1 MKKDELLK
9 ILNNV
14 NEEGNT
20 TSTFTK
26 HSKVLLIDG
35 LNLFLRNFAVM
46 NYVNEKNVHIGGL
59 VGFLRSLAYYINTI
73 QPTSVYV
80 VFDGEGSATNRKN
93 LLPEYKSNRNIS
105 RMTNWEVFK
114 SLEEENESK
123 SDQIVRL
130 THYLRC
136 LPIHATAIDKVEA
149 DDIIAYLSNKI
160 TKKPNTH
167 AYIVSADK
175 DFLQLVND
183 QITVYRPMEKKFYTP
198 NDIKEKFGIPP
209 ENFIIMKTLLG
220 DNSDKIPGI
229 KGLGPKKFDKL
240 FPELSTDI
248 LSLEEILDVS
258 AEKYKDN
265 IIYSRIVFEEQNL
278 KKFYKIMDLK
288 NPLLDDVEKNYLDSL
303 IDKNHDG
310 LDKESFLRFYHEDG
324 LRHSIR
330 DVDSWVTKT
339 FTLLNSFK

>member
-9 ILNNV
+9 LLNNV
-14 NEEGNT
+14 TEEGNT

-59 VGFLRSLAYYINTI
+59 VGFLRSLAFYINTI
-73 QPTSVYV
+73 HPTSVYII
-80 VFDGEGSATNRKN
+80 FDGEGSATNRKN

-105 RMTNWEVFK
+105 RMTNWEIFK
-114 SLEEENESK
+114 NLEEEQEAK

-136 LPIHATAIDKVEA
+136 LPLHTVVLDKVEA
-149 DDIIAYLSNKI
+149 DDIIAHLSAKI
-160 TKKPNTH
+160 TKNNKNH
-167 AYIVSADK
+167 AYIVSSDK
-175 DFLQLVND
+175 DFLQLIND
-183 QITVYRPMEKKFYTP
+183 NITVYRPMEKKFYTP
-198 NDIKEKFGIPP
+198 NDIKQKYNIPP

-220 DNSDKIPGI
+220 DNSDKIPGV

-248 LSLEEILDVS
+248 LELEDVLYIC
-258 AEKYKDN
+258 ENKYKEN
-265 IIYSRIVFEEQNL
+265 IIYSRIVFEKENL
-278 KKFYKIMDLK
+278 KKFYKIMNLK
-288 NPLLDDVEKNYLDSL
+288 SPLLDEKEKSIINGK
-303 IDKNHDG
+303 INEKHMG
-310 LDKESFLRFYHEDG
+310 LQKESFLRLYHEDG
-324 LRHSIR
+324 LRHSIKN
-330 DVDSWVTKT
+330 VDSWVTKT

>member
-9 ILNNV
+9 LLNNV

-114 SLEEENESK
+114 NLEEEQESK
-123 SDQIVRL
+123 EDQIIRL

-136 LPIHATAIDKVEA
+136 LPMHTIAIDKVEA
-149 DDIIAYLSNKI
+149 DDIIAYISNKVAE
-160 TKKPNTH
+160 KSNTH
-167 AYIVSADK
+167 SYIVSSDK

-183 QITVYRPMEKKFYTP
+183 QITVYRPMEKRFYTP
-198 NDIKEKFGIPP
+198 NDIMQKFGILP
-209 ENFIIMKTLLG
+209 ENFIIRKTLLG
-220 DNSDKIPGI
+220 DNSDRIPGV

-240 FPELSTDI
+240 FPQLSTDI
-248 LSLEEILDVS
+248 LSLEDILEVS
-258 AEKYKDN
+258 TEKYKDN
-265 IIYSRIVFEEQNL
+265 IIYSRIAFEAQNL
-278 KKFYKIMDLK
+278 KKFYTIMDLQ
-288 NPLLDDVEKNYLDSL
+288 NPLLDDVEKKYLDDIL
-303 IDKNHDG
+303 DKKHSG
-310 LDKESFLRFYHEDG
+310 LDKGSFLRFYHEDG
-324 LRHSIR
+324 LRHSIK

>member
-9 ILNNV
+9 LLNNV

-114 SLEEENESK
+114 NLEEEQESK
-123 SDQIVRL
+123 EDQIIRL

-136 LPIHATAIDKVEA
+136 LPIHTIAIDKVEA
-149 DDIIAYLSNKI
+149 DDIIAYISNKVAE
-160 TKKPNTH
+160 KSNTH
-167 AYIVSADK
+167 SYIVSSDK

-183 QITVYRPMEKKFYTP
+183 QITVYRPMEKRFYTP
-198 NDIKEKFGIPP
+198 NDIMQKFGILP
-209 ENFIIMKTLLG
+209 ENFIIRKTLLG
-220 DNSDKIPGI
+220 DNSDRIPGV

-240 FPELSTDI
+240 FPQLSTDI
-248 LSLEEILDVS
+248 LSLEDILEVS
-258 AEKYKDN
+258 TEKYKDN
-265 IIYSRIVFEEQNL
+265 IIYSRIAFEAQNL
-278 KKFYKIMDLK
+278 KKFYTIMDLQ
-288 NPLLDDVEKNYLDSL
+288 NPLLDDVEKKYLDDIL
-303 IDKNHDG
+303 DKKHSG
-310 LDKESFLRFYHEDG
+310 LDKGSFLRFYHEDG
-324 LRHSIR
+324 LRHSIK

>member
-9 ILNNV
+9 LLNTV
-14 NEEGNT
+14 SQGEDT
-20 TSTFTK
+20 KSTFTK

-59 VGFLRSLAYYINTI
+59 VGFLRSLAFYINTI

-105 RMTNWEVFK
+105 RMTNWEIFK
-114 SLEEENESK
+114 NLDEEQEAK
-123 SDQIVRL
+123 SNQIVRL

-136 LPIHATAIDKVEA
+136 LPIHTVALDKVEA
-149 DDIIAYLSNKI
+149 DDIIAHLSNK
-160 TKKPNTH
+160 TTEKPNNH

-175 DFLQLVND
+175 DFLQLINE

-198 NDIKEKFGIPP
+198 NDIRQKYNIPA

-220 DNSDKIPGI
+220 DTSDKIPGV

-248 LSLEEILDVS
+248 LSLKEIFEIS
-258 AEKYKDN
+258 AEKHKDN
-265 IIYSRIVFEEQNL
+265 IIYSRIVFDQENL
-278 KKFYKIMDLK
+278 KKFYKIMDLQ
-288 NPLLDDVEKNYLDSL
+288 NPLLDEKEKAFLDDL
-303 IDKNHDG
+303 TTTPHTG
-310 LDKESFLRFYHEDG
+310 LKKESFLRFYHEDG
-324 LRHSIR
+324 LRHSIK